1 MTGIRAFVAALAAVA
16 LLAFPAAAQK
26 NVVNVYNWSDYIDE
40 AVLKEFEKE
49 TGLKVVYDVFDS
61 NELLETKLLAGKSG
75 YDVVVPSATFMS
87 RQIKAGVFRKLD
99 MSLLPNRKHMWDVIQ
114 QRVAK
119 YDPGNAYSMNY
130 LWGTTGIG
138 YNEAKIKQR
147 MPNAPVDSWT
157 LVFDPAIISKFA
169 DCGIHMLDA
178 PDEMIAAALKHIG
191 EDPASQDPK
200 VIEKALKPLQAIRPH
215 VQKFHSSEYINALAN
230 GDICLAVGWSGDIF
244 QAGNRAKEAKKG
256 VEVTYMLPKEG
267 AQMWFD
273 QMAVPADAPHP
284 LNAHRFINYMMKPEV
299 IARSTN
305 VVQYANGNKDSQQ
318 FVDKEVLANPSVYP
332 TTEVM
337 ARLYTISPLGQKAQ
351 RAATS
356 VWTKVKAGK

>member
-1 MTGIRAFVAALAAVA
+1 MIAIRAFAAGLAAAA

-40 AVLKEFEKE
+40 AVLKDFEKE
-49 TGLKVVYDVFDS
+49 TGIKVVYDVFDS
-61 NELLETKLLAGKSG
+61 NEILETKLLAGKSG
-75 YDVVVPSATFMS
+75 YDVVVPSATFLA
-87 RQIKAGVFRKLD
+87 RQIKAGAFRKLD
-99 MSLLPNRKHMWDVIQ
+99 MKLLPNRKHMWDAVME
-114 QRVAK
+114 RVAK

-147 MPNAPVDSWT
+147 MANAPVDSWT
-157 LVFDPAIISKFA
+157 LVFDPAILAKFA

-178 PDEMIAAALKHIG
+178 PDEMIAAALKYIG

-200 VIEKALKPLQAIRPH
+200 VIEKALKPLQAVRPH

-230 GDICLAVGWSGDIF
+230 GDICLAVGWSGDVF
-244 QAGNRAKEAKKG
+244 QAKKRAEEAKKD
-256 VEVTYMLPKEG
+256 VKVTYAIPKEG

-273 QMAVPADAPHP
+273 QMAVPIDAPHP
-284 LNAHRFINYMMKPEV
+284 INAHRLINFLMRPEV
-299 IARSTN
+299 IAKSSN
-305 VVQYANGNKDSQQ
+305 VVSYANGNKDSQP

-332 TTEVM
+332 TPEVM
-337 ARLYTISPLGQKAQ
+337 ARLYTTSPYNQKAQ
-351 RAATS
+351 RAVTA